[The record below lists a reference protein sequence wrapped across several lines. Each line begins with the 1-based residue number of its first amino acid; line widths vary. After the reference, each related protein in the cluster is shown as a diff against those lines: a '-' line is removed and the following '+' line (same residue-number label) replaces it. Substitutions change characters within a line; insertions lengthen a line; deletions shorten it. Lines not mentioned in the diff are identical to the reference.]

1 MVYTKNLILVCTGR
15 DTGYAAKHGI
25 PVLHLCLGIT
35 PTGALQRLQ
44 LSSVL
49 LESDRI
55 KKLIDGHILPLGDFG
70 TGKAVLVCAEPE
82 YMDLAL
88 GMDFSIGYSEMK
100 DFNHVFRLMETAA
113 LRIKNPE
120 AIVVFE

>member
-1 MVYTKNLILVCTGR
+1 
-15 DTGYAAKHGI
+15 
-25 PVLHLCLGIT
+25 
-35 PTGALQRLQ
+35 
-44 LSSVL
+44 
-49 LESDRI
+49 
-55 KKLIDGHILPLGDFG
+55 
-70 TGKAVLVCAEPE
+70 
-82 YMDLAL
+82 MDLAL

>member
-1 MVYTKNLILVCTGR
+1 MSPDLYL
-15 DTGYAAKHGI
+15 
-25 PVLHLCLGIT
+25 
-35 PTGALQRLQ
+35 ALQRLQ
-44 LSSVL
+44 QSAGM